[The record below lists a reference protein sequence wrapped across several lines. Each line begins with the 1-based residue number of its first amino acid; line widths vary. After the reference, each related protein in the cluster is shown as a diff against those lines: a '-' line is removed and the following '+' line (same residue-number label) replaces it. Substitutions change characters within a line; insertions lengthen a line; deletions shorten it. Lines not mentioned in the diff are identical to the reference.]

1 MSDDTT
7 EIEIPPGAHRLPSGG
22 WVLLTEESEH
32 NGRDV
37 YELRRALD
45 VKGSGSQGSAVL
57 QAAIGLRVRQWHIP
71 GRPNL
76 PLPRGNTT
84 WLPMLTVADTL
95 ALEELVQDWAQWLAT
110 GVPRD
115 PQKPASE
122 SGPETE

>member
-7 EIEIPPGAHRLPSGG
+7 EIEIPPGAHQLPSGG

-32 NGRDV
+32 SGRDV

-57 QAAIGLRVRQWHIP
+57 QTAIGLRVSRWHIP

-76 PLPRGNTT
+76 PLPRGNNT
-84 WLPMLTVADTL
+84 WLSMLTVADTL

-110 GVPRD
+110 GVRRD
-115 PQKPASE
+115 PQTPASE
-122 SGPETE
+122 SGPGTE